1 MIVTMERLATEE
13 QIQAVVA
20 HVAETQNDTE
30 LIRGVERTVIGVVG
44 DRINEDLR
52 SGLQAMPG
60 VEAVV
65 RITRSYKL
73 GSREFHPTD
82 TVVNVK
88 GVKIGGGNPPVV
100 MAGPCSV
107 ESEEQ
112 LMSTAIAVKAAGAQV
127 LRGGAFKP
135 RTTPYSFRGL
145 KEEGLKLL
153 RAASD
158 ETGLPVVTEL
168 MSEKD
173 VDLVARYTDIIQ
185 IGTRNAQNFMLLD
198 AVGELDTPVLLKRG
212 FANSYDDWLNA
223 AEYILAGGN
232 RNVILCERG
241 IRTFE
246 TYTRN
251 TLDIAAIPVIH
262 RLSHLPVITDPSHG
276 AGRWHL
282 VLPLG
287 VASIAAGADGL
298 LIEVHPNPDRAMS
311 DGPQS
316 VTFENFARLMDGV
329 RSVTPVG
336 ADNRVP
342 LRAQPIAV

>member
-20 HVAETQNDTE
+20 NVAETQNGTE

-44 DRINEDLR
+44 DHINEDLR
-52 SGLQAMPG
+52 SRLQAMPG

-100 MAGPCSV
+100 MAGPCSI

-112 LMSTAIAVKAAGAQV
+112 LMSTAIAVKAGGAQI

-153 RAASD
+153 RAAGD
-158 ETGLPVVTEL
+158 ETGMPVVTEL

-173 VDLVARYTDIIQ
+173 VELVAGYTDIIQ

-198 AVGELDTPVLLKRG
+198 AVGEIDTPVLLKRG
-212 FANSYDDWLNA
+212 FSNSYDDWLNA

-246 TYTRN
+246 SYTRN
-251 TLDIAAIPVIH
+251 TLDIAAVPVIH
-262 RLSHLPVITDPSHG
+262 RLSHLPVIMDPSHG
-276 AGRWHL
+276 TGRWHL
-282 VLPLG
+282 VLPMS

-298 LIEVHPNPDRAMS
+298 LIEVHPNPDHAMS

-329 RSVTPVG
+329 RNVTSVG
-336 ADNRVP
+336 ASNRVP

>member
-1 MIVTMERLATEE
+1 
-13 QIQAVVA
+13 
-20 HVAETQNDTE
+20 
-30 LIRGVERTVIGVVG
+30 IGVVG
-44 DRINEDLR
+44 DHINEDLR
-52 SGLQAMPG
+52 SRLQAMPG

-100 MAGPCSV
+100 MAGPCSI

-112 LMSTAIAVKAAGAQV
+112 LMSTAIAVKAGGAQI

-153 RAASD
+153 RAAGD
-158 ETGLPVVTEL
+158 ETGMPVVTEL

-173 VDLVARYTDIIQ
+173 VELVAGYTDIIQ

-198 AVGELDTPVLLKRG
+198 AVGEIDTPVLLKRG
-212 FANSYDDWLNA
+212 FSNSYDDWLNA

-246 TYTRN
+246 SYTRN
-251 TLDIAAIPVIH
+251 TLDIAAVPVIH

-276 AGRWHL
+276 TGRWHL
-282 VLPLG
+282 VLPMS

-298 LIEVHPNPDRAMS
+298 LIEVHPNPDHAMS

-329 RSVTPVG
+329 RNVTSVG
-336 ADNRVP
+336 ASNRVP

>member
-20 HVAETQNDTE
+20 NVAETQNGTE

-44 DRINEDLR
+44 DHINEDLR
-52 SGLQAMPG
+52 SRLQAMPG

-100 MAGPCSV
+100 MAGPCSI

-112 LMSTAIAVKAAGAQV
+112 LMSTAIAVKAGGAQI

-153 RAASD
+153 RAAGD
-158 ETGLPVVTEL
+158 ETGMPVVTEL

-173 VDLVARYTDIIQ
+173 VELVAGYTDIIQ

-198 AVGELDTPVLLKRG
+198 AVGEIDTPVLLKRG
-212 FANSYDDWLNA
+212 FSNSYDDWLNA

-246 TYTRN
+246 SYTRN
-251 TLDIAAIPVIH
+251 TLDIAAVPVIH

-276 AGRWHL
+276 TGRWHL
-282 VLPLG
+282 VLPMS

-298 LIEVHPNPDRAMS
+298 LIEVHPNPDHAMS

-329 RSVTPVG
+329 RNVTSVG
-336 ADNRVP
+336 ASNRVP